1 MPPTKTKTLDMR
13 AYMRA
18 YYLAHKDR
26 IYENRRKRMK
36 DIRKRL
42 KQSKLKRAWY
52 LAHREQEIERARLY
66 YQRRKQ
72 LRNEH
77 HSDSTDQD

>member
-1 MPPTKTKTLDMR
+1 
-13 AYMRA
+13 MRA

-26 IYENRRKRMK
+26 IRENARKRMENVK
-36 DIRKRL
+36 NRL
-42 KQSKLKRAWY
+42 KQSKYKRAWY
-52 LAHREQEIERARLY
+52 LAHREQEIERARIY

-72 LRNEH
+72 SRNEH